1 MSAPDK
7 TKATA
12 SGLKY
17 EVIKEGQG
25 KHPTATQTV
34 KVHYAGWLTDG
45 TPFDSSYGRGDPAE
59 FPLNKV
65 ISGWTEGIQ
74 LMKPGGAYKFTIPGK
89 LAYGPQ
95 GSPPKIGPNAT
106 LVFYVELLEIK

>member
-17 EVIKEGQG
+17 EVIRAG
-25 KHPTATQTV
+25 KGKNPTAAQTV

-45 TPFDSSYGRGDPAE
+45 TLFDSSHARGEPVE
-59 FPLNKV
+59 FQLNRV

-74 LMKPGGAYKFTIPGK
+74 LMKPGGVYKFTIPGK
-89 LAYGPQ
+89 LGYGPQ

-106 LVFYVELLEIK
+106 LVFHVELIGIK